1 MIKIP
6 DILEIS
12 DELKSVKSC
21 FGLIIKKEVEVFTQ
35 HEKLKIVSEF
45 EYYNKKK
52 ENTDGDKNYD
62 PFLE

>member
-1 MIKIP
+1 MDP
-6 DILEIS
+6 WMQLTEIQ
-12 DELKSVKSC
+12 
-21 FGLIIKKEVEVFTQ
+21 KKEVEVFTQ